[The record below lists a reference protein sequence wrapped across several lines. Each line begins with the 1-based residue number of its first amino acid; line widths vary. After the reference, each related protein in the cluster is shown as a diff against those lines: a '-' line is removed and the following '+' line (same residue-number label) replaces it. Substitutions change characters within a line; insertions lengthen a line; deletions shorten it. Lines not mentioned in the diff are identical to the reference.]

1 MSEGVAFGNYRLLRR
16 LARGGMA
23 EVFLARQ
30 QGVEGF
36 ERRVAIKRILPHLSD
51 SSEFRTMF
59 LDEARLAAQLSHPNI
74 IHIYDF
80 GRVEDFYFI
89 AMEYVDGVDLGRLI
103 KQAKVSPLP
112 YELIARIMADICAG
126 LHYAHNVSDDGG
138 KRLNVVHRDVTPQ
151 NVLVTYDGIVK
162 VVDFGIAKATWQA
175 SRTRPGVVKGKYAY
189 MSPEQVEGRSL
200 DARSDIFSVGICLYE
215 VLTGMPLYRRDN
227 VTEAMKE
234 IRDGKPI
241 HPEQHRPDV
250 PHELVTILK
259 KALATSRDERYP
271 TAAAMQLELE
281 RYLKAAT
288 KLATPQVLGEYL
300 RLEAPRPPEGEM
312 LSEPKNHVLD
322 LSGPRDNVVKGG
334 TAPLSQMSK
343 QGITPAYESMRIEH
357 PGSGARDKLVSD
369 ETPNP
374 VDAALT
380 TPGKHV
386 RATSHQSSPGTER
399 VSTSERRPVVPPNSF
414 GEEDLDEDLTRQD
427 SPHSPVTEGEE
438 QATTR
443 APKLTPATG
452 EAQLAHDMRLP
463 SGERAAAR
471 SDSGLRSA
479 RSGSHG
485 RSSRSGSSGPLPA
498 NPLGG
503 ENSDPASDSLH
514 SEMTAITDSA
524 LAQKRKR
531 SSWPRVL
538 LAVLLAGGAGAFA
551 FRDRL
556 PFGLLGL
563 APTKPGKPV
572 VVPLPYADLGGASM
586 ADLKVLGSEST
597 DAATSGVVTVELP
610 VQTSAT
616 LGINTRPT
624 GAKVF
629 FDGEQLDMLTPVRSQ
644 PITAG
649 PHHIVIER
657 TGYQPREVD
666 VSLRSSEHRVLDFEL
681 TEDRPLQGGTNNP
694 STAPVQKKGHAPS
707 TGMRGNGFLTAKTEP
722 WSRAYEGT
730 RLLGET
736 PLVNVPLTDGPH
748 VITFVNPDYTPV
760 KKKVQIKVGEETK
773 IILSFPE
780 K

>member
-126 LHYAHNVSDDGG
+126 LHYAHNISDDGG

-215 VLTGMPLYRRDN
+215 LLTGMPLYRRDN

-259 KALATSRDERYP
+259 KALSTSRDERYP
-271 TAAAMQLELE
+271 TAASMQLELE

-312 LSEPKNHVLD
+312 LSEPKNHMLD
-322 LSGPRDNVVKGG
+322 LSGPRENIVKGG

-357 PGSGARDKLVSD
+357 PGSGAREKLISD

-374 VDAALT
+374 VDVALT

-386 RATSHQSSPGTER
+386 RATPHQSSSGTER

-427 SPHSPVTEGEE
+427 SPRSSVTEGEE
-438 QATTR
+438 PPTTR

-452 EAQLAHDMRLP
+452 EAQLANDMRLP
-463 SGERAAAR
+463 TGERAAAR
-471 SDSGLRSA
+471 SDASLRSA

-485 RSSRSGSSGPLPA
+485 RSSRSGSGPLPG

-514 SEMTAITDSA
+514 SEMTAMTDNA
-524 LAQKRKR
+524 LGPRPKR
-531 SSWPRVL
+531 SAWPWVL
-538 LAVLLAGGAGAFA
+538 LALLLGSGTGAFV

-556 PFGLLGL
+556 PFEIPGL
-563 APTKPGKPV
+563 ATTQPKPIV
-572 VVPLPYADLGGASM
+572 VVPIAHADLGGATP
-586 ADLKVLGSEST
+586 ADLATETT

-629 FDGEQLDMLTPVRSQ
+629 LDGEQLDMLTPVRSQ
-644 PITAG
+644 PMTAG

-681 TEDRPLQGGTNNP
+681 TEDRPLQGGTNNNP
-694 STAPVQKKGHAPS
+694 TTSPGQKKGHAPS
-707 TGMRGNGFLTAKTEP
+707 VGMRGNGFLTAKTEP

-773 IILSFPE
+773 IILSFTE